1 MATAAFATHPRESG
15 RSLGLRY
22 YARIMA
28 LETRY
33 EFLKMFRAKTFTFS
47 VVGFPV
53 MFYAIFGLT
62 NHHVEYA
69 RYLLASYSCF
79 GMFGAALFGL
89 GAGVALERAQGWL
102 ELKQASPMPRIA
114 YLLAKTVTCAA
125 IAMITVAI
133 LLALGLTLGGVSMS
147 LTEIIELI
155 GITLSGAIPFASMGL
170 LISFILPPN
179 AGPGMINIIYLPMS
193 FASGLWMP
201 ITLLPHWIQKLAP
214 ALPTYHYAQ
223 LALNI
228 FGYAQPGTSMSIHW
242 EALIG
247 FTCLLLG
254 AAWLV
259 FTHSEANA

>member
-1 MATAAFATHPRESG
+1 MATAAIAVRPQ
-15 RSLGLRY
+15 SLGFRY
-22 YARIMA
+22 YTRVFAQ
-28 LETRY
+28 ETRY
-33 EFLKMFRAKTFTFS
+33 EFLKMLRAKTFSLS
-47 VVGFPV
+47 VIGFPV
-53 MFYAIFGLT
+53 MFYLIFGVT

-89 GAGVALERAQGWL
+89 GAGVAMERAQGWL
-102 ELKQASPMPRIA
+102 ELKQASPMPRVA
-114 YLLAKTVTCAA
+114 YLVAKTITCAA

-133 LLALGLTLGGVSMS
+133 LLTLGVTLGGVTMTA
-147 LTEIIELI
+147 LEVVKLI
-155 GITLSGAIPFASMGL
+155 AVTMTGAVPFAAMGL
-170 LISFILPPN
+170 LLSFILPPN

-201 ITLLPHWIQKLAP
+201 IEMLPHWIQKMAP

-228 FGYAQPGTSMSIHW
+228 FGYAEAGTPMLTHW

-259 FTHSEANA
+259 FTRSEAKA

>member
-1 MATAAFATHPRESG
+1 MASAAIAIRKQE
-15 RSLGLRY
+15 LGWSY
-22 YARIMA
+22 YAR
-28 LETRY
+28 LVVQETRY
-33 EFLKMFRAKTFTFS
+33 EFLKMLRAKVFSFS
-47 VVGFPV
+47 VIGFPV
-53 MFYAIFGLT
+53 MFYMIFGLT

-89 GAGVALERAQGWL
+89 GAGVAMERAQGWL
-102 ELKQASPMPRIA
+102 ELKQASPMPRII
-114 YLLAKTVTCAA
+114 YLIAKTITCAA
-125 IAMITVAI
+125 IAMITVGI
-133 LLALGLTLGGVSMS
+133 LLALGLTLGGVTMS
-147 LTEIIELI
+147 IVEMIELI
-155 GITLSGAIPFASMGL
+155 AVTLAGAIPFAAMGL

-201 ITLLPHWIQKLAP
+201 ISMLPHWIQRLAP

-228 FGYAQPGTSMSIHW
+228 FGYAEPGASMTLHW

-259 FTHSEANA
+259 FTRSEAKA

>member
-1 MATAAFATHPRESG
+1 MATAAIAVRPQ
-15 RSLGLRY
+15 SLGLGY
-22 YARIMA
+22 YAHVTA
-28 LETRY
+28 QETRY
-33 EFLKMFRAKTFTFS
+33 EFLKLLRAKAFS
-47 VVGFPV
+47 LSVIGFPV
-53 MFYAIFGLT
+53 MFYLIFGAT
-62 NHHVEYA
+62 NHHIEYA

-79 GMFGAALFGL
+79 GMFGSALFGL
-89 GAGVALERAQGWL
+89 GAGVAMERAQGWL

-114 YLLAKTVTCAA
+114 YLIAKTVSCAA

-133 LLALGLTLGGVSMS
+133 LLVIGFTLGGVTMTA
-147 LTEIIELI
+147 LEVVKLI
-155 GITLSGAIPFASMGL
+155 GVTLAGAIPFAAMGL

-179 AGPGMINIIYLPMS
+179 AGPGFINLFYLPMS

-201 ITLLPHWIQKLAP
+201 IDILPHWIQKLAP

-223 LALNI
+223 IALNI
-228 FGYAQPGTSMSIHW
+228 FGYAQPGTSMLTHW

-259 FTHSEANA
+259 FTRSEAKA